1 MRAPENEIDPLL
13 HPAQVAKLLA
23 VSPSWLAKSR
33 LNGTG
38 PRFTSPTNR
47 IAGETRGPP
56 GRKPRPP
63 RPTNRI
69 TEETDAATLSNH
81 WIRDGQDARPW
92 MCSQCCSHAPTR

>member
-38 PRFTSPTNR
+38 PRFTK
-47 IAGETRGPP
+47 I
-56 GRKPRPP
+56 GRAVRY
-63 RPTNRI
+63 
-69 TEETDAATLSNH
+69 ATSAVREYVLSRQRKSASYRK
-81 WIRDGQDARPW
+81 IPLYLVRQ
-92 MCSQCCSHAPTR
+92 